1 MMTFLKQFYSDRDGQ
16 DMVEYGLVVAL
27 IAMVV
32 LTAIA
37 TFGTNLSTGLGLV
50 NGKITANVK

>member
-1 MMTFLKQFYSDRDGQ
+1 MRFFKQFMNEEQGQ

-32 LTAIA
+32 IA
-37 TFGTNLSTGLGLV
+37 GITTFGSNLSTGFGSM
-50 NGKITANVK
+50 NGKVSTNVK

>member
-1 MMTFLKQFYSDRDGQ
+1 MFSWKNLFNEEDGQ

-32 LTAIA
+32 IA
-37 TFGTNLSTGLGLV
+37 AVTLFGTNLSTGLGSI
-50 NGKITANVK
+50 NGKIATNVK

>member
-1 MMTFLKQFYSDRDGQ
+1 MDFIRQFVSEECGQ

-32 LTAIA
+32 LAAIT
-37 TFGTNLSTGLGLV
+37 TFGTNLSTGFTSV
-50 NGKITANVK
+50 NGKIATNVK